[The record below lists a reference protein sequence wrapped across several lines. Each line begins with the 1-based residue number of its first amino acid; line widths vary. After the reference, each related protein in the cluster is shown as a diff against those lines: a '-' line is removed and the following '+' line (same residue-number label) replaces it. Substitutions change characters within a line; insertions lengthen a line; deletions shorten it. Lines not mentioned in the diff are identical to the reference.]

1 MEEIQT
7 IAVLGKALAISSS
20 RTYLYRHAEETSIDS
35 DQLACSCMYS
45 VLDKHAQGDGRPR
58 IRPWKLGDSW
68 RTESSLPHPQARP
81 PRPAS
86 GDEQTKE
93 ETAVAHG
100 SGVGTTADGDLR
112 GFWRLRIAARR
123 RLLARRAAGT
133 SGVASCRAAAPF
145 GERYRGPP
153 CPAQGAADGEQDQRE
168 VQAVGTRVQ
177 GKVRPAVAHHHG
189 GVPARSNGYSY
200 RKFGNRTEREKSYYL
215 FDDFCKSAS
224 MCVTISLKSME
235 HLVQPRFSDL
245 EIYPLH
251 L

>member
-112 GFWRLRIAARR
+112 GFRRLRIAARR

-153 CPAQGAADGEQDQRE
+153 
-168 VQAVGTRVQ
+168 VQHKA
-177 GKVRPAVAHHHG
+177 RPTVSRTS
-189 GVPARSNGYSY
+189 ARSKRWEPGS
-200 RKFGNRTEREKSYYL
+200 RARSGRRWHTTTAGF
-215 FDDFCKSAS
+215 
-224 MCVTISLKSME
+224 
-235 HLVQPRFSDL
+235 QPAATVIPTL
-245 EIYPLH
+245 AL
-251 L
+251 